1 MSDEPIS
8 NLPVITVPA
17 SLDLFVM
24 VQAGVTSQLDYSDLL
39 SALTGEYLALAGGT
53 MSGDIE
59 LNYNSLLFGS
69 NGIITASS
77 GDLILNTIVDL
88 QFISEDT
95 SPFFRFK
102 GIGSDN
108 GDGIFLCFESKDTA
122 NDDIAVSGF
131 ASTIVDNTLGAEEG
145 DLRFTVVT
153 SGTEDTNVLGM
164 NVNAEKEVFIYD
176 NVRFNN
182 LSTGNDPILTSN
194 AATQQLTL
202 TGDLSLT
209 LLNGVAIANYALT
222 TGNLS
227 QFAATT
233 SSQLA
238 GVISDETGTGS
249 LVFATSPTIVT
260 PTIASFINAGHNH
273 EDAAGGAT
281 LTATDALNAT
291 GTTNSTTFLR
301 GDNTWAIPSDG
312 DGEANT
318 SSNSG
323 TGEGIALSK
332 DGINLPFKSLK
343 AGTNI
348 TLTPSTNEI
357 EISSQSS
364 GSGAI
369 LTEKYES
376 SNIPNNQY
384 GTFNSVGLFSS
395 TEENAQIPMP
405 RAGTIKNFTVNV
417 VDNTTTGTSFE
428 MIIRINGVSTIV
440 KVVFPLSPI
449 IGSFTDTV
457 NSIAVSQGDLV
468 SVIFSKLG
476 SGNLR
481 INGMSIEVT

>member
-1 MSDEPIS
+1 MSSPSSSFEMDSLDSKVTPINADTLLLKDSADS
-8 NLPVITVPA
+8 NLLKELGYGNLKTNLN
-17 SLDLFVM
+17 SN
-24 VQAGVTSQLDYSDLL
+24 L
-39 SALTGEYLALAGGT
+39 SYLPLAGGT
-53 MSGDIE
+53 MTGDID
-59 LNYNSLLFGS
+59 LGGN
-69 NGIITASS
+69 IITNISDITNITS
-77 GDLILNTIVDL
+77 LN
-88 QFISEDT
+88 E
-95 SPFFRFK
+95 
-102 GIGSDN
+102 
-108 GDGIFLCFESKDTA
+108 
-122 NDDIAVSGF
+122 
-131 ASTIVDNTLGAEEG
+131 
-145 DLRFTVVT
+145 VV
-153 SGTEDTNVLGM
+153 
-164 NVNAEKEVFIYD
+164 
-176 NVRFNN
+176 
-182 LSTGNDPILTSN
+182 
-194 AATQQLTL
+194 
-202 TGDLSLT
+202 
-209 LLNGVAIANYALT
+209 IANYALT

-238 GVISDETGTGS
+238 GIISDETGSGS
-249 LVFATSPTIVT
+249 LVFATSPIIVT

-376 SNIPNNQY
+376 TNIPNNQY

-440 KVVFPLSPI
+440 KVVFPSSPT